1 MSCGSRRT
9 LVYTHRYANA
19 KERESPGNSLSLP
32 PVCTVCIWRRGVVIH
47 LRLPSPPP
55 RPPPH
60 TAPCCGSCQHVYV
73 RVLCVAPPATM
84 SWQRDINNQVSP
96 AVYVGTISIRPSIRV
111 YPVVPSTWRSSLVA
125 ESPSMCPSPHLAP
138 HNPAPPGQVLPA
150 SPTPPVYLF
159 LQIVHPLRCTL
170 STVSWPPSSSS
181 ACPHRRRNP

>member
-32 PVCTVCIWRRGVVIH
+32 PVHMYLEKGRGNT
-47 LRLPSPPP
+47 PPP
-55 RPPPH
+55 PFTP
-60 TAPCCGSCQHVYV
+60 APSSSAHRTMLWFMPTRVCACVVCGPARHYVLAARHKQHE
-73 RVLCVAPPATM
+73 L
-84 SWQRDINNQVSP
+84 SP

-150 SPTPPVYLF
+150 SPTPPVSLY